1 MQLQFTY
8 EIEHELKTLSD
19 KLRYLVHENNA
30 HSNYVDTNIKSEN
43 LLYNL
48 SLILAHIILK
58 LNFIERSKSV
68 FESIIKEYNETNKTT
83 LVFEDFEKI
92 EWIRFSTGEVVMPK
106 LIQHF
111 IWEVGYYEGQGKL
124 IDIPIDKNDLIRCLQ
139 SYYKRCFENAHL
151 TISKDELEAILT
163 DYAQNKITIDFLVEK
178 GILGRVDLN
187 NKLFYWNGHEYSRCL
202 KNEIASTLWL
212 LVGGED
218 ATISEFRKFFKL
230 IQGAEIWIDY
240 LDNYLN
246 QQHTSKICELAAEFL
261 NNENDLLK
269 SNNEFRKIWL
279 DAENY
284 EHRDIKTE
292 IPIVDFNYDNTSDFL
307 ESMNFHKW
315 RFHQSFS
322 YQGTR
327 SFCYTLLRLIIQN
340 EPKLPTPYQNALRI
354 IKDTTRPFLVWTL
367 YQEIPDHFPY
377 IIPYLLTNSELIPT
391 AFKLISKIGINDVL
405 KTSQTNNDKKIED
418 SCIIENEFWLEM
430 FDFILEKFASTD
442 LDDKEKG
449 VLLASI
455 LADLSEKVFTYNR
468 NNKYS
473 DIEHNTLRKRY
484 ETVLNRISNQ
494 RAKQRNIY
502 PSPLIRPRIIVS
514 VLPHIA
520 NFLQKKLSFTPPS
533 HTQFLSLESATTD
546 LSVEIL
552 RLSNLRFGE
561 NETSDKQ
568 REEITNSIKQLTISL
583 HNYLSTF
590 YSLTEIE
597 VQTYT
602 TSGVEKRKVKRGIN
616 EFGFEII
623 DWGYIFLHFERNSIL
638 QSFHN
643 NFNKTLHFNVIESKY
658 DEENSE
664 QYEKIKLYLKSL
676 MLGFISVTQKKDVY
690 EIEGLPVKS
699 TLAILEGCIKE
710 FSIFYSFDNLS
721 QKQIDVF
728 YEIFSISGY
737 DIYYQHL
744 STLLY
749 KCINYFTGQDT
760 DKFIENFFASS
771 TDIGRM
777 LTAINI
783 FDSKEHRNIIS
794 KQISE
799 IKIDDFI
806 ENSFT
811 TTELQYALVEAVNSE
826 NHWELAKPLIER
838 IQTHFKRVKHNDE
851 HTNNLLFEVNLL
863 LAFKEKDFYKLNN
876 FSIPQKPYNYPAED
890 KKLKQ
895 KKQFYIALFKLYND
909 KNYDEAIR
917 LFKLLLSEES
927 KNIRYA
933 FHLYRAE
940 TLKAIE
946 IV

>member
-8 EIEHELKTLSD
+8 EIEHELKSLSD
-19 KLRYLVHENNA
+19 KLRYLVRDKKAN
-30 HSNYVDTNIKSEN
+30 SNYIDTNIKSEN

-68 FESIIKEYNETNKTT
+68 FESIIKEYNETNMTT

-92 EWIRFSTGEVVMPK
+92 DWIRCRTGEMVIPR

-111 IWEVGYYEGQGKL
+111 IWELGYYEEQGKP
-124 IDIPIDKNDLIRCLQ
+124 IDIPIEKTDLIRCLQ
-139 SYYKRCFENAHL
+139 RYYKLCFENAQL
-151 TISKDELEAILT
+151 TISEDELEIILT
-163 DYAQNKITIDFLVEK
+163 NCAQNKITIDFLVEK
-178 GILGRVDLN
+178 EILGRVELN
-187 NKLFYWNGHEYSRCL
+187 DKLFYWNDNEYSRDL
-202 KNEIASTLWL
+202 KNEITSTLWL
-212 LVGGED
+212 LIGGEE
-218 ATISEFRKFFKL
+218 ATISEFRTFFKFIL
-230 IQGAEIWIDY
+230 GVGIWIDY
-240 LDNYLN
+240 LDGYLN

-261 NNENDLLK
+261 NNEDDLLK

-284 EHRDIKTE
+284 QRRDIKTE

-307 ESMNFHKW
+307 ESVNYYKW
-315 RFHQSFS
+315 RFHDSFS

-327 SFCYTLLRLIIQN
+327 SFCYPLLRLIIQN
-340 EPKLPTPYQNALRI
+340 EPKQPIPYQNALRI

-367 YQEIPDHFPY
+367 YQEIPDRFPY
-377 IIPYLLTNSELIPT
+377 IIPYLLTDSELIPT
-391 AFKLISKIGINDVL
+391 AFELMSKIGINDIL
-405 KTSQTNNDKKIED
+405 KTSQTNNDKKVED
-418 SCIIENEFWLEM
+418 SCIIENELWLEM

-449 VLLASI
+449 IVLASI
-455 LADLSEKVFTYNR
+455 LANLTEKVFTYNR

-473 DIEHNTLRKRY
+473 VIEHNTLKKRY
-484 ETVLNRISNQ
+484 DTVLNRISNQ
-494 RAKQRNIY
+494 RVKQRNVY
-502 PSPLIRPRIIVS
+502 PTPLIRPRIIVS

-520 NFLQKKLSFTPPS
+520 NFLQKKLSLTFPS
-533 HTQFLSLESATTD
+533 HTCFLSLESATTD

-568 REEITNSIKQLTISL
+568 REDITNSSIQLTISL
-583 HNYLSTF
+583 HDYLSTF

-602 TSGVEKRKVKRGIN
+602 TFGIEKRKAERGIN

-623 DWGYIFLHFERNSIL
+623 DWGYIFLHFEKNSLL
-638 QSFHN
+638 QSFHK
-643 NFNKTLHFNVIESKY
+643 NFNKTLHFNISESKY
-658 DEENSE
+658 DKENKE

-676 MLGFISVTQKKDVY
+676 MLGFISVTQKKDLY

-699 TLAILEGCIKE
+699 TLAILEKCIKE
-710 FSIFYSFDNLS
+710 FSITYSIDNLS

-749 KCINYFTGQDT
+749 KCINYFTEKDS
-760 DKFIENFFASS
+760 DKFIDKFFASS

-783 FDSKEHRNIIS
+783 LDSKEHRNIIS
-794 KQISE
+794 KQISK
-799 IKIDDFI
+799 IKIDVFI
-806 ENSFT
+806 ENSYT

-838 IQTHFKRVKHNDE
+838 IKTHFKQLKHNDD
-851 HTNNLLFEVNLL
+851 HTINLLFEVNLL
-863 LAFKEKDFYKLNN
+863 LAFKEKDFYKLNS
-876 FSIPQKPYNYPAED
+876 FSIPQRPYNYPAED
-890 KKLKQ
+890 KKLKT